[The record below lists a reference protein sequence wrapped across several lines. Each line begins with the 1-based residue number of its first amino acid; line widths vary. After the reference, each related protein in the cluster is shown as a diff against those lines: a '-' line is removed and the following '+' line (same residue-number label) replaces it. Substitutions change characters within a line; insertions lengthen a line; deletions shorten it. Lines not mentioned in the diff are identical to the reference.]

1 MRELHLIPA
10 HIRMRIIPKQVSGV
24 RWRFLETHRIR
35 LLRTRVI
42 EGTVTCG
49 QSSPIS
55 VSFTMFLR
63 CHFSNLLNYVINH
76 LSYIKKGTQTKT

>member
-1 MRELHLIPA
+1 MSPHFKIELIT
-10 HIRMRIIPKQVSGV
+10 IIMDNF
-24 RWRFLETHRIR
+24 FLETHRIR

-63 CHFSNLLNYVINH
+63 CHFSNLPNYVINH

>member
-1 MRELHLIPA
+1 MSPHFKIELIT
-10 HIRMRIIPKQVSGV
+10 IIMDNF
-24 RWRFLETHRIR
+24 FLETHRIR

-42 EGTVTCG
+42 EGTVPCG

-63 CHFSNLLNYVINH
+63 CHFSNLPNYVINH